1 MGSALVL
8 IVGDDWRHQLLRL
21 QSMEHAEPDNPFIQ
35 SHDILAQAQANFLR
49 ETRKPSQSRH
59 ARMSRAER
67 DAFVSRMRLVHG
79 VGLLAQHET
88 PDVFHAHRWGWLRV
102 LPSGGITELVVR
114 DIPNGFYR
122 SVQNTVPLL
131 LLKPGTMG
139 WDVDAKGQ
147 VTEVH
152 AGEAGSAR
160 LADIDLDELR
170 RQRLAR
176 LQAEW
181 DAAQG
186 VGVGQPWTPPRI
198 DFWLKTREDY
208 VQDGMRDFRLLPCG
222 DLLRLGEY
230 IYGPDN
236 DDWLLGLGD
245 NTLLTYVTVKR

>member
-1 MGSALVL
+1 M
-8 IVGDDWRHQLLRL
+8 L
-21 QSMEHAEPDNPFIQ
+21 Q
-35 SHDILAQAQANFLR
+35 
-49 ETRKPSQSRH
+49 
-59 ARMSRAER
+59 
-67 DAFVSRMRLVHG
+67 
-79 VGLLAQHET
+79 
-88 PDVFHAHRWGWLRV
+88 
-102 LPSGGITELVVR
+102 
-114 DIPNGFYR
+114 
-122 SVQNTVPLL
+122 
-131 LLKPGTMG
+131 LKPGTMG

-152 AGEAGSAR
+152 AGKAGSAR

-186 VGVGQPWTPPRI
+186 GSVGQQWTPPQI
-198 DFWLKTREDY
+198 DALLKTREDH
-208 VQDGMRDFRLLPCG
+208 VQDGMRSRSLLPCG

>member
-8 IVGDDWRHQLLRL
+8 IVGDDWRHQLLSL
-21 QSMEHAEPDNPFIQ
+21 QCMEHAEPDNPFIQ
-35 SHDILAQAQANFLR
+35 SHDILALAQADFLR

-67 DAFVSRMRLVHG
+67 DVFVSRMRLVHG

-88 PDVFHAHRWGWLRV
+88 PDVFNAHRWGWLRV

-122 SVQNTVPLL
+122 FVQNTVPRL
-131 LLKPGTMG
+131 LLKPGAMG
-139 WDVDAKGQ
+139 WDVDANGQ

-152 AGEAGSAR
+152 AGKAGSAR

-181 DAAQG
+181 DAARAVNAG
-186 VGVGQPWTPPRI
+186 ERWTPPRI
-198 DFWLKTREDY
+198 DTWLKTREDH
-208 VQDGMRDFRLLPCG
+208 VQDGMRDCSLLPCW

-230 IYGPDN
+230 IKGPDN

-245 NTLLTYVTVKR
+245 NTLLTYVAVRR